1 MNHGSIHDYLDRLSQ
16 KVFSRLQGNEA
27 ITLNLSGEDQTY
39 VRWNGSLVRQITGV
53 EQYRLGMSLQSGPRR
68 VSFQIDLTQHLEQ
81 DVRLTETLLE
91 RGREEF
97 KSLPEDP
104 FVTPLIKGLGQID
117 RHQGD
122 LPDLDQWIEAIRS
135 DVNDL
140 DFAGLL
146 AAGTQVRAFRNS
158 EGLSQGFETESFFLD
173 YSLYT
178 KNAASENKAVKG
190 LYAGRNFDHEQWRRS
205 LAQSRSQL
213 EVLKRPNRILEPGEY
228 RTYLSPSA
236 VSALIQMFSWG
247 AVSYGAYRRGDSALR
262 KLIEGQ
268 ETLSPLFSL
277 DEQFGLGLSPRF
289 NSQGETAPE
298 MTSVIERGAI
308 KQLMTSSRS
317 AKEYG
322 VPENGADSGEGLRSP
337 SVRAGSLNESE
348 VLSELGTGLYL
359 GNLHYLNWSDLDS
372 ARITGMTRYAC
383 FWVEDGA
390 IVQPIKDMRF
400 DESLYRIFGS
410 ELEELTRTREIEI
423 RTDTYHQ
430 RALGGVEVPGAL
442 IRNFK
447 FTL

>member
-1 MNHGSIHDYLDRLSQ
+1 
-16 KVFSRLQGNEA
+16 
-27 ITLNLSGEDQTY
+27 
-39 VRWNGSLVRQITGV
+39 
-53 EQYRLGMSLQSGPRR
+53 
-68 VSFQIDLTQHLEQ
+68 
-81 DVRLTETLLE
+81 
-91 RGREEF
+91 
-97 KSLPEDP
+97 
-104 FVTPLIKGLGQID
+104 
-117 RHQGD
+117 
-122 LPDLDQWIEAIRS
+122 
-135 DVNDL
+135 
-140 DFAGLL
+140 
-146 AAGTQVRAFRNS
+146 
-158 EGLSQGFETESFFLD
+158 
-173 YSLYT
+173 
-178 KNAASENKAVKG
+178 
-190 LYAGRNFDHEQWRRS
+190 
-205 LAQSRSQL
+205 
-213 EVLKRPNRILEPGEY
+213 
-228 RTYLSPSA
+228 
-236 VSALIQMFSWG
+236 MFSWG

-277 DEQFGLGLSPRF
+277 EEQFGLGLSPRF

-322 VPENGADSGEGLRSP
+322 VAENGADSGEGLRSP

-348 VLSELGTGLYL
+348 VLSKLGTGLYL

-410 ELEELTRTREIEI
+410 ELEELTRTRDIEI